1 MRGSKRTVKWLY
13 TELRRIFRESALI
26 HERDS
31 TEPTHV
37 GVVESSA
44 VIEVEA
50 HRRIVELRALKTPVV
65 DQQSA
70 GEPRLYDDP
79 VAGVEI
85 DHHQLGA
92 SPAANDRC
100 AAHPSRQ
107 RTRANFAQDVR
118 LANGNLRDF
127 ATADRAIEIAR
138 DRLGLR

>member
-1 MRGSKRTVKWLY
+1 MRGGKRTVKRLY
-13 TELRRIFRESALI
+13 TELRGIFRESALI
-26 HERDS
+26 HERDG
-31 TEPTHV
+31 TQPPNI

-44 VIEVEA
+44 VVEVET
-50 HRRIVELRALKTPVV
+50 HRRIVELRALKIPVV

-70 GEPRLYDDP
+70 GEPRLYDDS

-92 SPAANDRC
+92 APAAGDPSV
-100 AAHPSRQ
+100 AQPSRQ
-107 RTRANFAQDVR
+107 RTRADFAQDVR

-127 ATADRAIEIAR
+127 ATADRAVEIAR